1 MKIKYQFTD
10 NKYGYIYTTIARNK
24 YEARLNI
31 LRKMRAYG
39 YYVTVLLAEIREV
52 CLYDIYMTKRKKYPY
67 PRQRN

>member
-31 LRKMRAYG
+31 LRKNARIW
-39 YYVTVLLAEIREV
+39 LLCNSFACR
-52 CLYDIYMTKRKKYPY
+52 DKRGVII
-67 PRQRN
+67 